1 MIIKKLVLNRDKQ
14 TVFGL
19 SDVARI
25 VGQTPDQNLISAVSY
40 YVKQGDL
47 IRLSKGLY
55 ALDQNYLAEE
65 LGNKLRTPSYLSL
78 YSVLQPMGI
87 VFQPYESF
95 YLISRRNERREIGE
109 NKFVYRK
116 IKDEILLNPLGL
128 EREGAV
134 VRASVERALLDKLY
148 LDGEEH
154 FDNLREVDWDKMAR
168 LNREVYRR
176 QTLDQYIVEMRKY
189 A

>member
-1 MIIKKLVLNRDKQ
+1 MRD
-14 TVFGL
+14 
-19 SDVARI
+19 AR
-25 VGQTPDQNLISAVSY
+25 L
-40 YVKQGDL
+40 
-47 IRLSKGLY
+47 
-55 ALDQNYLAEE
+55 
-65 LGNKLRTPSYLSL
+65 
-78 YSVLQPMGI
+78 
-87 VFQPYESF
+87 
-95 YLISRRNERREIGE
+95 E

-154 FDNLREVDWDKMAR
+154 FDNLRQVDWDKMAR